1 MIAESFYCSNC
12 GQYSHKSRFC
22 PEPVMSI
29 GLICINY
36 NCLFEQKIENINI
49 REILETSYIDAEHI
63 NKINFFQDT
72 IEFLMIQ
79 RKHSLGFIEFMRGRY
94 EIEDIDG
101 IIHLFKQMIPEEIE
115 KLRSMEYEELWL
127 DFWCNIR
134 ELDDEYYKTK
144 IKYDSIKEGGLNM
157 MNLDFYL
164 DNVEQTWTF
173 SEWGFPKGRRNKHEL
188 DYDCAIREFQEE
200 IGLNEDQLIIFDKEH
215 YIDENFIGTNGIRY
229 RHRYFIGM
237 LKREITAEDIT
248 TQIGE
253 IGNMSMLK
261 YQRSMDLIRP
271 HHSDRKNI
279 ITKIYLYL
287 LNTLCSY
294 YNIPDEYFQNSLT
307 DIAGK

>member
-79 RKHSLGFIEFMRGRY
+79 RKHSLGYIEFMRGRY

-127 DFWCNIR
+127 DFWCHIR
-134 ELDDEYYKTK
+134 ELDEEYYKTK
-144 IKYDSIKEGGLNM
+144 IKYDS
-157 MNLDFYL
+157 
-164 DNVEQTWTF
+164 
-173 SEWGFPKGRRNKHEL
+173 
-188 DYDCAIREFQEE
+188 
-200 IGLNEDQLIIFDKEH
+200 
-215 YIDENFIGTNGIRY
+215 
-229 RHRYFIGM
+229 
-237 LKREITAEDIT
+237 
-248 TQIGE
+248 
-253 IGNMSMLK
+253 
-261 YQRSMDLIRP
+261 
-271 HHSDRKNI
+271 RKF
-279 ITKIYLYL
+279 L
-287 LNTLCSY
+287 L
-294 YNIPDEYFQNSLT
+294 
-307 DIAGK
+307 